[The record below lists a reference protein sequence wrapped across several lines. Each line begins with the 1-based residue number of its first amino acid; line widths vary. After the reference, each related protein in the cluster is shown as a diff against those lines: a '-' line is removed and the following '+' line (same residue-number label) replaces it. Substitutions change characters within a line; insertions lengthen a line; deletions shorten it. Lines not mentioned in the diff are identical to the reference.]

1 LSVRI
6 KEWASREI
14 VVALRTLFSFCCDG
28 TEDGAVLVLEPY
40 LAGKLLQLKH
50 LLGGDRH
57 NDRARCNESLGPA
70 GALSSGHCIRMPPA
84 TKSKCESVGGSNY
97 VPADEIVFGRSAV
110 MSAVHKRAEKI
121 CLTNVPV
128 LLCGDAGT
136 GKELLA
142 RWMHCRSPYK
152 EGQFVKVNCAAIPGS
167 LLESELFGY
176 EKGAFTGAHAS
187 KPGRVELADKGT
199 LFLDEIA
206 DLDMGLQS
214 KLLHF
219 VQDGTFSRIGGES
232 EKCVETR
239 IICSTNRDLE
249 QEIGAGRFRADLY
262 YRISVFQIKLPKL
275 NERREDVPVLAQYF
289 RASYQKQFAKES
301 SPLGPEM
308 LNYLENL
315 PWPGNVRELSNCI
328 ARYVLIGQDAF
339 AVQEFPNKRA
349 TYSSAGSDPAP
360 PALPLRSITKEV
372 IRELERNVI
381 LEALRTNQW
390 NRRKTAQALKIS
402 YRALIYKIRDA
413 GLVSRR
419 GDLARTAPQPLSAPG
434 TSLAD

>member
-1 LSVRI
+1 
-6 KEWASREI
+6 
-14 VVALRTLFSFCCDG
+14 
-28 TEDGAVLVLEPY
+28 
-40 LAGKLLQLKH
+40 
-50 LLGGDRH
+50 
-57 NDRARCNESLGPA
+57 
-70 GALSSGHCIRMPPA
+70 MPPPI
-84 TKSKCESVGGSNY
+84 KSKSESVGGSNH
-97 VPADEIVFGRSAV
+97 VPADEIVFGRSAAMLV
-110 MSAVHKRAEKI
+110 VHKRLEKI

-136 GKELLA
+136 GKELVA
-142 RWMHCRSPYK
+142 RWIHCRSPYK
-152 EGQFVKVNCAAIPGS
+152 DGQFVKVNCAAIPGS

-232 EKCVETR
+232 EKFVETR

-249 QEIGAGRFRADLY
+249 QEIGAARFRADLY
-262 YRISVFQIKLPKL
+262 YRIGVFQIKLPKL

-289 RASYQKQFAKES
+289 RTLYQKQFAKECD
-301 SPLGPEM
+301 PLEPEM

-315 PWPGNVRELSNCI
+315 RWPGNVRELSNCI

-339 AVQEFPNKRA
+339 AVQDFPSKGAIYSRA
-349 TYSSAGSDPAP
+349 ESSADRG
-360 PALPLRSITKEV
+360 LPLRSIAKEA
-372 IRELERNVI
+372 IREFEWNVI
-381 LEALRTNQW
+381 LEALRTNRW
-390 NRRKTAQALKIS
+390 NRRRAAEALKIS
-402 YRALIYKIRDA
+402 YRTLIYKIRDA
-413 GLVSRR
+413 E
-419 GDLARTAPQPLSAPG
+419 TAFGSPPR
-434 TSLAD
+434 